1 MVEKLRSIIP
11 LKSENAELWVTIP
24 AQYASK
30 SYAVLKSV
38 GTLRDEQWQN
48 DGSLKAILEIPAGDR
63 PAVIDRLGSI
73 TRGSAGVE
81 VAK

>member
-1 MVEKLRSIIP
+1 MRNSWLPYRPS
-11 LKSENAELWVTIP
+11 
-24 AQYASK
+24 YASK

-73 TRGSAGVE
+73 TRGFPPA
-81 VAK
+81 